1 MRILV
6 LHSDVAPD
14 APLDEQDTLYAA
26 EEIAK
31 ALTRC
36 GHHVSKAAFSQDQD
50 RFDRILAEARADVVF
65 NMVEGVNGS
74 GVLAPIAPRMLD
86 EAGVIYTGADAVSMA
101 VTSDKPA
108 TKRRL
113 REAGIATPDWSV
125 PPDWKGLRDKKYIVK
140 HTLED
145 ASVGLDDEC
154 IVTGAD
160 AVKKRAELSRL
171 RFGGDWFAEE
181 FVDGREFN
189 IAVLEGRD
197 GPVVMPMA
205 EMVFENWNDSQ
216 PRIVGWRAKWHEES
230 HESDQ
235 TVRYFGVETKEPV
248 LAAKLKAACE
258 GCWKTFDLTG
268 YCRVDF
274 RVTPEGE
281 PTVLEINTN
290 PGISPDAGL
299 PAAALEAGMNYD
311 QFLSRL
317 VEIAH
322 YRAP

>member
-14 APLDEQDTLYAA
+14 APLDELDTLYAA
-26 EEIAK
+26 DEIAK

-36 GHHVSKAAFSQDQD
+36 GHVVSKAAFSQDQE
-50 RFDRILAEARADVVF
+50 RFDRILADAGADVVF

-74 GVLAPIAPRMLD
+74 GVLAPIAPRMLED
-86 EAGVIYTGADAVSMA
+86 AGVVFTGADAVSMA
-101 VTSDKPA
+101 VTSDKPL

-113 REAGIATPDWSV
+113 RAAGIGTPDWSV
-125 PPDWKGLRDKKYIVK
+125 PPDWRGLKDARYIVK
-140 HTLED
+140 STLED
-145 ASVGLDDEC
+145 ASVGLDDAC

-160 AVKKRAELSRL
+160 AVKRRADQSRA
-171 RFGGDWFAEE
+171 RFGGEWFAEE

-189 IAVLEGRD
+189 IAVLQGSD
-197 GPVVMPMA
+197 GPLVMPMA
-205 EMVFENWNDSQ
+205 EMVFENWDDRQ

-258 GCWKTFDLTG
+258 GCWRTFDLTG

-281 PTVLEINTN
+281 PVVLEINTN

-299 PAAALEAGMNYD
+299 PAAALESGMNYD
-311 QFLSRL
+311 QFLARL
-317 VEIAH
+317 VEIAKM
-322 YRAP
+322 RS

>member
-14 APLDEQDTLYAA
+14 APLDELDTLYAA
-26 EEIAK
+26 DEIAK
-31 ALTRC
+31 ALTRS
-36 GHHVSKAAFSQDQD
+36 GHEVSKAAFSQDQD
-50 RFDRILAEARADVVF
+50 RFDRILEEARADVVF

-74 GVLAPIAPRMLD
+74 GVLAPVAPRMLD
-86 EAGVIYTGADAVSMA
+86 EAGVVYTGADALSMA
-101 VTSDKPA
+101 LTSDKPF
-108 TKRRL
+108 TKRKL
-113 REAGIATPDWSV
+113 REAGIATPDWAV
-125 PPDWKGLRDKKYIVK
+125 PPDWSDLRDKRYIVK

-145 ASVGLDDEC
+145 ASIGLDDEC
-154 IVTGAD
+154 IVRGAE
-160 AVKKRAELSRL
+160 AVKKRAEQSRL

-181 FVDGREFN
+181 FIDGREFN
-189 IAVLEGRD
+189 IAVLQGTD
-197 GPVVMPMA
+197 GPFVMPMA
-205 EMVFENWNDSQ
+205 EMVFENWRDDQ

-235 TVRYFGVETKEPV
+235 TVRHFGVETKDPV

-258 GCWKTFDLTG
+258 GCWNAFDLTG

-274 RVTPEGE
+274 RVTSEGE
-281 PTVLEINTN
+281 PVVLEINTN

-311 QFLSRL
+311 QFLTRL
-317 VEIAH
+317 VEIARL
-322 YRAP
+322 RA

>member
-14 APLDEQDTLYAA
+14 APLDELDTLYAA

-31 ALTRC
+31 ALARS
-36 GHHVSKAAFSQDQD
+36 GHAVSKAAFSQDQG
-50 RFDRILAEARADVVF
+50 RFDRILAEAKADVVF

-74 GVLAPIAPRMLD
+74 GVLAPIAPRMLED
-86 EAGVIYTGADAVSMA
+86 AGVVYTGADALSMA
-101 VTSDKPA
+101 LTSDKPL

-113 REAGIATPDWSV
+113 RAAGIATPDWSV
-125 PPDWKGLRDKKYIVK
+125 PPDWRGLKDARYIVK
-140 HTLED
+140 STLED
-145 ASVGLDDEC
+145 ASVGLDDDC
-154 IVTGAD
+154 VVTGAE
-160 AVKKRAELSRL
+160 AVKARADLSRA

-189 IAVLEGRD
+189 IAVLQGEH

-205 EMVFENWNDSQ
+205 EMVFENWDDSQ

-235 TVRYFGVETKEPV
+235 TVRHFGVEAKEPV

-258 GCWKTFDLTG
+258 GCWRTFDLTG
-268 YCRVDF
+268 YCRVDI

-281 PTVLEINTN
+281 PVVLEINTN

-311 QFLSRL
+311 QFLLRL
-317 VEIAH
+317 VEIAKL
-322 YRAP
+322 RA

>member
-14 APLDEQDTLYAA
+14 APLDELDTLYAA
-26 EEIAK
+26 DEIAK
-31 ALTRC
+31 ALARC
-36 GHHVSKAAFSQDQD
+36 GHAVDKAAFSQDQE
-50 RFDRILAEARADVVF
+50 RFARILDDAKPDVVF

-74 GVLAPIAPRMLD
+74 GVLAPIAPRMLED
-86 EAGVIYTGADAVSMA
+86 AGVVFTGADAVSMA
-101 VTSDKPA
+101 VTSDKPL

-113 REAGIATPDWSV
+113 RAAGIATPDWSV
-125 PPDWKGLRDKKYIVK
+125 PPDWRGLRDAKYIVK
-140 HTLED
+140 STLED
-145 ASVGLDDEC
+145 ASVGLDDAC
-154 IVTGAD
+154 IVTGPE
-160 AVKKRAELSRL
+160 AVKRRADQSRA
-171 RFGGDWFAEE
+171 RFGGEWFAEE
-181 FVDGREFN
+181 FIDGREFN
-189 IAVLEGRD
+189 IAVLQGAD

-205 EMVFENWNDSQ
+205 EMVFENWDDRQ

-235 TVRYFGVETKEPV
+235 TVRYFGVETKEPG

-258 GCWKTFDLTG
+258 GCWRTFDLTG

-311 QFLSRL
+311 QFLTRL
-317 VEIAH
+317 VEIAKL
-322 YRAP
+322 RS